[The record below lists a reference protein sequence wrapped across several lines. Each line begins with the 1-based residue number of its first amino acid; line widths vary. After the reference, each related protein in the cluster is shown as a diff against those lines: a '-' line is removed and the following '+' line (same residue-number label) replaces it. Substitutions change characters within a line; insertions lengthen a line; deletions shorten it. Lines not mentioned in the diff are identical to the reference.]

1 VKHIKAIQEALIV
14 LCCFMTLILLCH
26 AIVFVRKL
34 NTQID
39 IENRH
44 MIGVAK

>member
-1 VKHIKAIQEALIV
+1 VKHIKAIQDVLIV

-39 IENRH
+39 IENRQ